1 MQALLLVRVGVAL
14 AICPCPHPSSN
25 PYPVQYEEDNGGED
39 ERSSL
44 QCGWSIKIEMSR
56 EDGRAG

>member
-14 AICPCPHPSSN
+14 AICLCPHPSSN
-25 PYPVQYEEDNGGED
+25 PYSFRSEEYNGGED

-44 QCGWSIKIEMSR
+44 KCGWSIETSR
-56 EDGRAG
+56 EDGKAR